1 MRRLLLVSNSTLHGQ
16 GYLDH
21 CADEIRSFLGS
32 GVKRVRFVPFALA
45 DLDGYTQKARER
57 FARLGYELDGV
68 QSFAS
73 AREALEGADAVFVG
87 GGNTFR
93 LLERMQA
100 SGVLDAIRAR
110 ALEGLPYVGSS
121 AGTNV
126 ACPTIQTTNDMPIVW
141 PVTPRALGLV
151 PFQVNAHYLDPQPG
165 STHMGETRE
174 ERLRQYHE
182 ENERVVIGLREGAM
196 LRVEGG
202 EMELRGTTG
211 ARIFER
217 GRAPLEVVPVAKL
230 ERYLSV

>member
-21 CADEIRSFLGS
+21 CADEIREFLGE
-32 GVKRVRFVPFALA
+32 GRKRVRFVPFALA
-45 DLDGYTQKARER
+45 DVEGYTQKARER
-57 FARLGYELDGV
+57 FAKLGHELDGV
-68 QSFAS
+68 QSFAN

-93 LLERMQA
+93 LLERMQS

-110 ALEGLPYVGSS
+110 ALEGLPYIGSS

-141 PVTPRALGLV
+141 PVTPRALSLV

-196 LRVEGG
+196 LHVEGDA
-202 EMELRGTTG
+202 MELRGTTG

-217 GRAPLEVVPVAKL
+217 GEAPREVVPVAKL
-230 ERYLSV
+230 QRYLST